1 MNNGVPITKAYA
13 VRRRCDLSLPLLQP
27 LVIIMPD
34 CLILYAG
41 GRGGWCRC
49 LSVPSSSYTT
59 RPGSTSCV
67 TDPAAGLKPKPT
79 TDRCTNTVKFCRH
92 FPDSATWRYPSF
104 SPTVSDIAHWKFHG
118 ILYKNVYNDLIRRH
132 DRCRNVKCMLHQF
145 SETNEVHN
153 AHYTVFTVKPNK
165 QVSTNVTTKL
175 QNIVKSSISIQYLL
189 LPYETKKRFDLLRHH
204 H

>member
-1 MNNGVPITKAYA
+1 MNNKGLCCAAAMRSVATITLAT
-13 VRRRCDLSLPLLQP
+13 C
-27 LVIIMPD
+27 IIMPD

-92 FPDSATWRYPSF
+92 FPDSATWRYPPF
-104 SPTVSDIAHWKFHG
+104 SPTVSDIYCALE
-118 ILYKNVYNDLIRRH
+118 ISRH
-132 DRCRNVKCMLHQF
+132 IVQKCLQRF
-145 SETNEVHN
+145 
-153 AHYTVFTVKPNK
+153 NK
-165 QVSTNVTTKL
+165 KARSL
-175 QNIVKSSISIQYLL
+175 QKC
-189 LPYETKKRFDLLRHH
+189 
-204 H
+204 

>member
-1 MNNGVPITKAYA
+1 
-13 VRRRCDLSLPLLQP
+13 
-27 LVIIMPD
+27 MPD

-92 FPDSATWRYPSF
+92 FPDSATWRYPPF

-132 DRCRNVKCMLHQF
+132 DRCRNVNVCY
-145 SETNEVHN
+145 TNFQRQMK
-153 AHYTVFTVKPNK
+153 FTMHITQSSLLSQTSKWA
-165 QVSTNVTTKL
+165 KL

-189 LPYETKKRFDLLRHH
+189 LPYETKKTIWFATSSSLSYLCRNSHKQKL
-204 H
+204 